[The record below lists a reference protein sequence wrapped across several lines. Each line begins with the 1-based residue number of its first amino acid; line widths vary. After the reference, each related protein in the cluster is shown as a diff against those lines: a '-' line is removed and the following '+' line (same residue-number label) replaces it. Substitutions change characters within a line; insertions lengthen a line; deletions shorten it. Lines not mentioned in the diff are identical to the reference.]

1 MKGKRLARFL
11 FEIRNNLLMHST
23 FNTETTANEI
33 IDAILPIFLF
43 FFSVWRNIVSTTQ
56 VDELDIETKIIKNTS
71 SE

>member
-1 MKGKRLARFL
+1 
-11 FEIRNNLLMHST
+11 MHST